1 MGSIVIVYFD
11 AASGHRSAA
20 FALQKA
26 LINQSDQNEVH
37 VVNLPEIL
45 APLPW
50 FHFIVKT
57 GISVFNDAVKKD
69 KFLDLGGLI
78 NLSLLFTNLV
88 RFRGIQKISSFWK
101 RINPDII
108 ISVTP
113 MYNPVLYK
121 SALLINSNLKYFTVP
136 VDFQERKRN
145 YWFNKNLPINYILGT
160 EYLFQRANYLNINP
174 NSIFKVNGMI
184 QNPDSYSDFTHSVNS
199 EEKSQLNPNLKTIFL
214 SFGGQGTQQVYRI
227 AKLIAERK
235 LKYNLIIM
243 CGKNQTL
250 FNSVSKIKFSYPV
263 ILKSYT
269 KETPIAYIQLSDI
282 VIGKPGA
289 MTIAESII
297 CKKPIICLK
306 STGLR
311 LVQKDN
317 EKWLLD
323 NNVGLIAK
331 SDKEIISCLRK
342 LDKEYSFY
350 LSQISSFN
358 NNSIFESIDIILQ
371 TLNNKKNASLK
382 SQFSKHEFSS
392 SN

>member
-1 MGSIVIVYFD
+1 MGSIAIVYFD

-20 FALQKA
+20 LALQKA
-26 LINQSDQNEVH
+26 LINASNHNEVH
-37 VVNLPEIL
+37 IINLPDIL

-50 FHFIVKT
+50 FQFIVKT
-57 GISVFNDAVKKD
+57 GISVFNDAIKKD

-88 RFRGIQKISSFWK
+88 RLKGIKKISDFWK

-121 SALLINSNLKYFTVP
+121 SASLINPNLEYFTIP
-136 VDFQERKRN
+136 VDFQERKLN

-160 EYLFQRANYLNINP
+160 EYLLQRANYLNINP
-174 NSIFKVNGMI
+174 NSIFRVSGMI
-184 QNPDSYSDFTHSVNS
+184 QDPDSYSDFTHSVNS
-199 EEKSQLNPNLKTIFL
+199 EEKSILNPNLKTIFL

-227 AKLIAERK
+227 ANLIAEHK

-263 ILKSYT
+263 IIKSYT

-297 CKKPIICLK
+297 CKKPILCLK

-317 EKWLLD
+317 EKWLMD
-323 NNVGLIAK
+323 NNIGLIAN
-331 SDKEIISCLRK
+331 SDKEIISCLGK
-342 LDKEYSFY
+342 LDKEYSFF
-350 LSQISSFN
+350 LNQISYFN

-382 SQFSKHEFSS
+382 SQFGKYEFSS